1 MSNILFVKIISNFCF
16 CQSVSVAI
24 QLPPT
29 LRNIDWLLKVS
40 IFLPEEP
47 INPDKPGQMYF
58 KLDSLSRQI
67 RESRTCYSAKSFI
80 PFSYCLVTNGINV
93 VKSGQFFC
101 LNWVIYF
108 MVGFMELV
116 GVFWAIEYRV
126 VFELLPVCKVLIL
139 GGALFCR

>member
-1 MSNILFVKIISNFCF
+1 MALYNKH
-16 CQSVSVAI
+16 
-24 QLPPT
+24 LPACT
-29 LRNIDWLLKVS
+29 SRS
-40 IFLPEEP
+40 IFQV
-47 INPDKPGQMYF
+47 G
-58 KLDSLSRQI
+58 R
-67 RESRTCYSAKSFI
+67 SRTCYSAKSLI

-126 VFELLPVCKVLIL
+126 VFELLPICKVLIM

>member
-1 MSNILFVKIISNFCF
+1 MYK
-16 CQSVSVAI
+16 
-24 QLPPT
+24 
-29 LRNIDWLLKVS
+29 
-40 IFLPEEP
+40 P

-67 RESRTCYSAKSFI
+67 RESRTCYSAKSLI
-80 PFSYCLVTNGINV
+80 PFLCSLVTNGINV